1 MVAILYSVSR
11 YSCLLPL
18 TSVNLPAEHT
28 RLGKQEVT
36 TPKWILMHFKQERID
51 NPFTLHLLTEMLLF
65 IKIAGANL

>member
-11 YSCLLPL
+11 YSCMLPL

-28 RLGKQEVT
+28 RLGKQVS

-65 IKIAGANL
+65 IKIAGANP